1 MVLTCNAIIIDY
13 SSTNNKQ
20 NKPTAK
26 QQYAAVN
33 NNYVISNVQYHPTMI
48 ATYCNIL
55 RHTASDYNHLSE
67 GYFMLHGG
75 TQHHAVFQIRKEMG
89 LQNKECQNLWMEY
102 VRMFFCKM
110 MRRL

>member
-1 MVLTCNAIIIDY
+1 MVLTCNAIIIDD

-26 QQYAAVN
+26 QQCAAVN

-75 TQHHAVFQIRKEMG
+75 TQRHAAFQIRKEMG
-89 LQNKECQNLWMEY
+89 WKLKNARICGWNTFEC
-102 VRMFFCKM
+102 FSAK
-110 MRRL
+110 